1 MDAAR
6 MQYGGA
12 PAGRLAQ
19 IWMSGGNFMARV
31 RLDPKIK
38 LLWIAPIFIF
48 VAFLWLV
55 AVGAIY
61 FLDPDLTVLG
71 MHVWLFAIVSFVG
84 ILIFVMLPSY
94 MYYSLEYGAFTY
106 ELGFSELVIRR
117 GVLATSLNAIPYSH
131 ITSIDVQR
139 SVLDRLIGIS
149 SINITITGPKEEQ
162 GMFVLPGIPAAV
174 DLVSEIKERKEDAPK
189 ATPKQAAA
197 AQPTVRNDDELAL
210 LVREL
215 RALNLNLAS
224 LLSALKA
231 PPNRK

>member
-1 MDAAR
+1 M
-6 MQYGGA
+6 
-12 PAGRLAQ
+12 
-19 IWMSGGNFMARV
+19 
-31 RLDPKIK
+31 K
-38 LLWIAPIFIF
+38 LLWVLPIFIF
-48 VAFLWLV
+48 VVFLWAV
-55 AVGAIY
+55 AVCAIY

-71 MHVWLFAIVSFVG
+71 MHVGLFAIVSAIG

-94 MYYSLEYGAFTY
+94 MYYSLEWDAFTY

-139 SVLDRLIGIS
+139 SVLDRLMGIS
-149 SINITITGPKEEQ
+149 SINITITGPMEEQ
-162 GMFVLPGIPAAV
+162 GMFVLPGIPAGV

-189 ATPKQAAA
+189 TAQKQSAS
-197 AQPTVRNDDELAL
+197 AQPYARGDDELAL